1 MLHDLK
7 TSSSFPRSKHTG
19 NKLNWRLSVVS
30 FIRAMLSVQ
39 STMAAANSSRWLVA
53 VLDSFQRLTKV
64 SGMRACSTL
73 FYACDPQ

>member
-1 MLHDLK
+1 M
-7 TSSSFPRSKHTG
+7 
-19 NKLNWRLSVVS
+19 S

-73 FYACDPQ
+73 FYACDRPTVMTAMSRLLSYS